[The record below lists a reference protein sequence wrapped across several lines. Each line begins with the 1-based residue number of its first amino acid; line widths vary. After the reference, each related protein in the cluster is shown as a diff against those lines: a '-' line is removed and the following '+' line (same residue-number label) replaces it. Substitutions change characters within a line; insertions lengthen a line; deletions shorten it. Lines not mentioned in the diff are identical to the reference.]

1 MVSITEGIIH
11 LVTAGFGALGFSLIF
26 NVRRELLPAAAF
38 GGLLD
43 WGVYMMAEWFFGN
56 GVFLPSVVAA
66 AFASIYAEAMARV
79 EKSPA
84 TVFYI
89 PALIPLIPGGSLYY
103 TMSYAVL
110 GQWDQVQSYGA
121 STAYCALGIAVG
133 MSLVLSVEFT
143 FRKLTAR
150 NREKKQTSS

>member
-1 MVSITEGIIH
+1 VVSITEGIIH
-11 LVTAGFGALGFSLIF
+11 LVTAGLGALGFSLIF

-150 NREKKQTSS
+150 NHEKNQTSQ

>member
-11 LVTAGFGALGFSLIF
+11 LVTAGLGALGFSLIF

-79 EKSPA
+79 EKAPA

-150 NREKKQTSS
+150 NREKKQTS

>member
-66 AFASIYAEAMARV
+66 AFASIYAEAMARM
-79 EKSPA
+79 EKTPA

-110 GQWDQVQSYGA
+110 GQWDQVQNYGA

-150 NREKKQTSS
+150 NREKKQTS

>member
-1 MVSITEGIIH
+1 MGSITEGIIH

-56 GVFLPSVVAA
+56 GVFFPSVVAA

-110 GQWDQVQSYGA
+110 GQWDQVQRYGA

-150 NREKKQTSS
+150 NREKKQTS

>member
-79 EKSPA
+79 EKTPA

-150 NREKKQTSS
+150 NREKKQTS

>member
-43 WGVYMMAEWFFGN
+43 WGVYMMAEWFFGS
-56 GVFLPSVVAA
+56 GVFLPSVVSA

-150 NREKKQTSS
+150 NREKKQTS

>member
-79 EKSPA
+79 EKAPA

-121 STAYCALGIAVG
+121 SPAYCALGIAVG

-150 NREKKQTSS
+150 NREKKQTS